1 MSTASDQ
8 DMIDQF
14 TRICQI
20 IVGALV
26 AGVVFFLGIAVSIDL
41 GIRRPTDPFITYT
54 AIAFATV
61 VLPLSIVA
69 PGIIAARR
77 RRAIAAGKS
86 TLPLPRGIG
95 PEALATETSQLA
107 AVYHQ
112 QLVIGAA
119 MNEGLA
125 FLAAMA
131 YLLDKSPIALG
142 LAIFL
147 VLGLVLRFPTPRRV
161 ELWIDQQREKL
172 IIERQ
177 ASV

>member
-1 MSTASDQ
+1 MSTVSDQ

-26 AGVVFFLGIAVSIDL
+26 SGVVIFLGIAASIDL
-41 GIRRPTDPFITYT
+41 GIRRPADPFITYT
-54 AIAFATV
+54 AIAFAAV
-61 VLPLSIVA
+61 VLPLSIVV
-69 PGIIAARR
+69 PGIIAARG

-86 TLPLPRGIG
+86 TLPPPPGIG
-95 PEALATETSQLA
+95 PDALATEISQLA
-107 AVYHQ
+107 AVYQQ
-112 QLVIGAA
+112 QLIIGAA

-131 YLLDKSPIALG
+131 YLIEKSPIALG
-142 LAIFL
+142 LAILL
-147 VLGLVLRFPTPRRV
+147 VLGLMLRFPTRRRV

-177 ASV
+177 ANV